1 MCPCLQAFEWV
12 LEEWW
17 IQTNAPSELSRHLS
31 GDITACIRP
40 GVGHPPMFCCDNQM
54 SLKTQTG
61 IIIMAFRTQGQHQEC
76 NGFVTVNRCHSYRQL
91 CLLFPNHYLMSFAF
105 CHSAGNM
112 LRLQHPASWSCGCPP
127 CLCPCL
133 EDRDH
138 YSVIIVSLVYKF
150 NFTIVINQL

>member
-91 CLLFPNHYLMSFAF
+91 CLLFTVFITNVSKPLPNEFCILSFWKYVEAPAPGLLKLRMPTLLVSMFGRQRWLLSHYCFF
-105 CHSAGNM
+105 G
-112 LRLQHPASWSCGCPP
+112 LQ
-127 CLCPCL
+127 
-133 EDRDH
+133 
-138 YSVIIVSLVYKF
+138 V
-150 NFTIVINQL
+150 